1 MAQLGSLVDQAVY
14 TIIISCCFADYVTI
28 DNVWKCVMKIAL
40 TASCQQELNRSSWL
54 TQVVVLRW
62 LKARVERNGPL
73 PNIAM
78 SHNVNNFSLSSCKQ
92 TSPPFVDQFI
102 RRRRFC
108 ESQAISHNFF
118 FVNPG
123 KIPSKKSQKQI
134 YALWI
139 WGTGIGYWGEVFP
152 PTNVAGLNSR
162 D

>member
-28 DNVWKCVMKIAL
+28 DNVWKCVMKIAP

-118 FVNPG
+118 LWTLERFP
-123 KIPSKKSQKQI
+123 PKSPINK
-134 YALWI
+134 YNALWI